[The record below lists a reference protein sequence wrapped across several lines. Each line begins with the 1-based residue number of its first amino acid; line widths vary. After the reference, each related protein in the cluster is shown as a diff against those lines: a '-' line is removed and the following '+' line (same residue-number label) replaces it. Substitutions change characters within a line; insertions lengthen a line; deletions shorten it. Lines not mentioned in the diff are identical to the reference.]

1 MGIAGLGALA
11 GGFNRTLMQGEQL
24 LEMRDARADRQER
37 RARQKTLDERADV
50 QWGRQQKQ
58 LDRADD
64 EQAALDEANA
74 AGVEVLKRYEAEWKK
89 QQPGPTLDGSP
100 VAVNPFKPTPMQILE
115 AGSARTNKLLERKG
129 PTQAWMDSFTRDEQM
144 RNQVRVSAAQRVREA
159 IGMGGD
165 LTEPL
170 QAFFATK
177 ADAGKVS
184 RAGVSRG
191 PDGKPVVSIQV
202 DGQPQPMV
210 VPAEQFLMEMDRAVA
225 NPADLIKHNLN
236 LALKTYEAMLQ
247 RGTNQQ
253 KHGLTLEEIA
263 ARGDEERKTVKVR
276 EAEERKRPYTL
287 GEGQERLVDVPQ
299 TDGSLKPTRIAA
311 NPKDGAGAKATTAKQ
326 LNDMVIANYGVLD
339 VGTGRQTGSAKTQAL
354 AAAAERL
361 LADNEGR
368 IGPNE
373 AIIQA
378 AKDLGLQL
386 VPKK

>member
-1 MGIAGLGALA
+1 MGIAGLGAFA
-11 GGFNRTLMQGEQL
+11 GGLNDGLVRGQARLDALDERREQ
-24 LEMRDARADRQER
+24 
-37 RARQKTLDERADV
+37 RARQKTLDDRNTVLWE
-50 QWGRQQKQ
+50 RQQKQ
-58 LDRADD
+58 FARQDD

-74 AGVEVLKRYEAEWKK
+74 AGAEVLKRYEAEWKK

-170 QAFFATK
+170 QEFFATK
-177 ADAGKVS
+177 ADAGTVS

-263 ARGDEERKTVKVR
+263 ARGEEDRKTVKVR
-276 EAEERKRPYTL
+276 EGEERKRPYTL
-287 GEGQERLVDVPQ
+287 GEGGERFVDEVQP
-299 TDGSLKPTRIAA
+299 DGTIKPKRIAA
-311 NPKDGAGAKATTAKQ
+311 NVKDGRSADRTVATQKNISDAAIAIYGEPDTVSGRMLGTA
-326 LNDMVIANYGVLD
+326 
-339 VGTGRQTGSAKTQAL
+339 RSARV

-361 LADNEGR
+361 MKDNPDLGM
-368 IGPNE
+368 NE
-373 AIIQA
+373 ALHQA
-378 AKDLGLQL
+378 AKDMGVLPL
-386 VPKK
+386 KK